1 MLSLTQ
7 ISSQFLKHLSM
18 NAVTHSVSPLVA
30 DEVCSIL
37 VHCTHRSRKVREAS
51 LAYAK
56 QILESFAALLCDR
69 QVVFTLLEILTLM
82 RRSCEYQYT
91 DEASVV
97 VNNLARADARQYSP
111 SHEFKSD
118 KLDLTLYLTDDY
130 AVRNEI
136 TTNLYNVARGWL
148 TVAIGRAPIEVQS
161 TLQVS
166 PACPLLAA
174 SSC

>member
-1 MLSLTQ
+1 
-7 ISSQFLKHLSM
+7 M

-69 QVVFTLLEILTLM
+69 QVLFTLLEILTLM

-91 DEASVV
+91 DEVSIPTWSQSDV
-97 VNNLARADARQYSP
+97 ADSRSTRQRTSSSP
-111 SHEFKSD
+111 TS
-118 KLDLTLYLTDDY
+118 L
-130 AVRNEI
+130 I
-136 TTNLYNVARGWL
+136 
-148 TVAIGRAPIEVQS
+148 
-161 TLQVS
+161 
-166 PACPLLAA
+166 
-174 SSC
+174 